1 MNEYVFE
8 TYLFTS
14 LHVLPGSRE
23 WEDSQDCPILSKRI
37 CREFEGKKKKIASFF

>member
-14 LHVLPGSRE
+14 LHVLPEWRE
-23 WEDSQDCPILSKRI
+23 WEDSQDCLIPSKRI
-37 CREFEGKKKKIASFF
+37 CREFEGKKRG